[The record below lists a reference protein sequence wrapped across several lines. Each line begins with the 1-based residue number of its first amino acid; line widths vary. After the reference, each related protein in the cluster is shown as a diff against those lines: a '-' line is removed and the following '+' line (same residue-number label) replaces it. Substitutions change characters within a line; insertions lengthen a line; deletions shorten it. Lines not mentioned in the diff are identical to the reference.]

1 MLLAGDESDHRD
13 NLGLVREPRS
23 FESFVAVNGR
33 TVRAWQTGCWWAGE
47 TRCDHVTQ
55 SETRADS
62 SPLRTSTRHC
72 IVYSIFFSI
81 GLALDFI
88 FSHKWIQ
95 EIKHEKFFFL
105 FKYRRHHGRA
115 ARLVA
120 VIFSPWRRHISN
132 RNSMRTFIF
141 VRLNWT
147 RPQPL
152 GNITAIGT
160 LLTFHLITFLLWPS
174 LSSSSSDAKASP
186 STRRIA
192 QLKAWL
198 LTLDSSESN
207 YYTQLVGGAAVVLY
221 RLRAISFSLAT
232 VLLLLLLEM
241 SRDIHFTGNVIK
253 LLRLLC
259 SALLNP

>member
-88 FSHKWIQ
+88 FSRKWIQ
-95 EIKHEKFFFL
+95 EITREVFFL

-120 VIFSPWRRHISN
+120 VIFPPEDGIYRIETLCAHSFSSGLTGPDLSRWATSQRLALYSL
-132 RNSMRTFIF
+132 FIW
-141 VRLNWT
+141 L
-147 RPQPL
+147 
-152 GNITAIGT
+152 
-160 LLTFHLITFLLWPS
+160 
-174 LSSSSSDAKASP
+174 LSSFGHRCRRRRPTQKLRPLLAASH
-186 STRRIA
+186 S
-192 QLKAWL
+192 LK
-198 LTLDSSESN
+198 LD
-207 YYTQLVGGAAVVLY
+207 
-221 RLRAISFSLAT
+221 
-232 VLLLLLLEM
+232 
-241 SRDIHFTGNVIK
+241 
-253 LLRLLC
+253 C
-259 SALLNP
+259 